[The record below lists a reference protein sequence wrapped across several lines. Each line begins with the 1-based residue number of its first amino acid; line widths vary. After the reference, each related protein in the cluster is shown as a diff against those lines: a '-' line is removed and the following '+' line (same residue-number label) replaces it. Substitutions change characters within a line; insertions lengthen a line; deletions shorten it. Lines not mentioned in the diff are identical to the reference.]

1 MIGSAPAAPR
11 WRVLVFP
18 AGTEIALEVRQAL
31 AGCKDV
37 ALFGAGAAVSS
48 HGPFA
53 FCSYDTVPFVTDP
66 EWADAVRAVVE
77 RRRITHVFPAHDDAV
92 VALAEHESHIGAKVV
107 GSDVSTC
114 RVARSKRA
122 TMTRLAGIVPTPTV
136 FPNAADVETFPVF
149 VKPDRGQGSE
159 GAAVAHDRAELDVL
173 LEQDPTRVIFEHLPG
188 TEYTVDCFS
197 DRDRGLLYA
206 GGRARRRI
214 RAGIAMN
221 AAPDDDPRFGEYATK
236 IARALPLRGAWF
248 FQLKAD
254 ADGTLR
260 VLEVAPRVAGTSG
273 LTRARGINLPLLSL
287 YESDRIPVTVA
298 PGTHQVEIDRALVSR
313 YRHNLSYRTL
323 YVDFDDT
330 LILHG
335 KVNADLVKL
344 LFQAL
349 NGGVRLVL
357 LTRHGG
363 DLRAALGRHRLAGLF
378 DDVVHLRPDESKADH
393 ASDPAG
399 LLIDDSFAE
408 RQAVRAAR
416 GIPVFDTSMIEVLFD
431 DRV

>member
-1 MIGSAPAAPR
+1 MTDRASAPAH

-18 AGTEIALEVRQAL
+18 AGTEIALEIRQAL
-31 AGCKDV
+31 AGCKEV

-66 EWADAVRAVVE
+66 KWADAIRAVVE
-77 RRRITHVFPAHDDAV
+77 RRGITHVFPAHDDAV
-92 VALAEHESHIGAKVV
+92 VALAEHEGRIGAKVV

-136 FPNAADVETFPVF
+136 FADAQDVDAFPVF
-149 VKPDRGQGSE
+149 VKPDRGQGSQ
-159 GAAVAHDRAELDVL
+159 GAAVAHSRAELDVL
-173 LEQDPTRVIFEHLPG
+173 LERDPTLVIVEHLPG
-188 TEYTVDCFS
+188 AEYTVDCFS
-197 DRDRGLLYA
+197 DRDRGLLYV

-214 RAGIAMN
+214 RSGIAMN
-221 AAPDDDPRFGEYATK
+221 AVPADDPRFCEYAAK

-248 FQLKAD
+248 YQLKAD
-254 ADGTLR
+254 RDGTLR
-260 VLEVAPRVAGTSG
+260 LLEVAPRVAGTSG
-273 LTRARGINLPLLSL
+273 LTRARGVNLPLLSL
-287 YESDRIPVTVA
+287 YENDRIPVTVA
-298 PGTHQVEIDRALVSR
+298 PAAHDVELDRALVSR
-313 YRHNLSYRTL
+313 YRHELVYRTL

-330 LILHG
+330 LIVHG
-335 KVNADLVKL
+335 RVNADLVKL

-349 NGGVRLVL
+349 NRGVRLVL
-357 LTRHGG
+357 LTRHDG
-363 DLRAALGRHRLAGLF
+363 DLRAVLARYRLGGLF
-378 DDVVHLRPDESKADH
+378 DDIVHLRPDESKVDH

-399 LLIDDSFAE
+399 LLVDDSFAE
-408 RQAVRAAR
+408 RQAVRAGR